1 MKYLAFA
8 ALVCACAAPA
18 VQDDGPG
25 DPPPLGPVHAHT
37 VPPGEQE
44 QGRHLLGNFADAWT
58 PGGEFLAAVAPAG
71 LSLNVSNG
79 RIELRNSAGQLVS
92 PLNRPLPTRRGG
104 TLIIDGVD
112 VTGAYHLR
120 YIDPAGGGHDYCD
133 PTENAYAVAM
143 PGYWTAGRSHT
154 GAGGTAT
161 FACQIS
167 GKAAACM
174 AWGYNPD
181 AGPGSSGW
189 QLHQA
194 CIQMAMALYCGPSDA
209 PHTREKTP
217 IWIRDFVPGAQ
228 IDETVDPLPVAPST
242 YPPVLPPPDNV
253 YFESAWVAY
262 QPAQCLSHLRWA
274 SLPLRGP
281 CPAVLHDPRVD
292 PTATYCEDYHPDQPT
307 QVLLVGSFAMDL
319 ELHRWRDSATGDTVT
334 TAHGYLGDDKTAA
347 TRTRP
352 PWGYDAPAL
361 GTEGY
366 LLRHRTGDL
375 LDDPTLFKVYRQHG
389 PAGDTVLGPD
399 GMLAGFTRDT
409 STADTDFEGWMFSAA
424 KPTGTQPMYLWQR
437 LGGGEYVT
445 AAANPNV
452 LLYKKAQT
460 AAIGHVI
467 AGPQ

>member
-194 CIQMAMALYCGPSDA
+194 CIQMKRAAYFGDGVPYTINGTLIY
-209 PHTREKTP
+209 R
-217 IWIRDFVPGAQ
+217 RDNLMDPQ
-228 IDETVDPLPVAPST
+228 MNDPLASIVNKTEALWDAKGAVCVNDKYRRHPELLLGNINTNANSNSRKLPCCSRYNPPYSMVMPGGSLMSLASLALICLMAVPKSTPSSRAVT
-242 YPPVLPPPDNV
+242 ATDCRNPSRPI
-253 YFESAWVAY
+253 SAWPESY
-262 QPAQCLSHLRWA
+262 S
-274 SLPLRGP
+274 
-281 CPAVLHDPRVD
+281 
-292 PTATYCEDYHPDQPT
+292 T
-307 QVLLVGSFAMDL
+307 
-319 ELHRWRDSATGDTVT
+319 SAT
-334 TAHGYLGDDKTAA
+334 
-347 TRTRP
+347 
-352 PWGYDAPAL
+352 
-361 GTEGY
+361 
-366 LLRHRTGDL
+366 
-375 LDDPTLFKVYRQHG
+375 
-389 PAGDTVLGPD
+389 
-399 GMLAGFTRDT
+399 
-409 STADTDFEGWMFSAA
+409 
-424 KPTGTQPMYLWQR
+424 
-437 LGGGEYVT
+437 
-445 AAANPNV
+445 
-452 LLYKKAQT
+452 
-460 AAIGHVI
+460 
-467 AGPQ
+467 